1 MLPVCQGPIG
11 SIIIRSDDT
20 DVLLLS
26 VYYFSRGQLTD
37 HLCMLK
43 ILEWSV
49 TFQDISLQK
58 KLAHQFV
65 NVSLLFN
72 PFRVFSKQKRRE
84 AYSGLVTNMGMLSTL
99 KTIHEYKYNL
109 ADSVNIAHSNAL
121 LSYGKKGRDVDT
133 FDELRYTMVM
143 TTDKPATVLPP
154 TEDAFKEHVI
164 HAKCHTLI
172 WCKSHIPN

>member
-1 MLPVCQGPIG
+1 M
-11 SIIIRSDDT
+11 S
-20 DVLLLS
+20 
-26 VYYFSRGQLTD
+26 
-37 HLCMLK
+37 LCC
-43 ILEWSV
+43 S
-49 TFQDISLQK
+49 T
-58 KLAHQFV
+58 
-65 NVSLLFN
+65 

-99 KTIHEYKYNL
+99 KTVHEYKYNL
-109 ADSVNIAHSNAL
+109 ADSFNIAHSNAL

-143 TTDKPATVLPP
+143 NTDKSSTVLPP

-172 WCKSHIPN
+172 WCKSHIPNEELIEPVGHSWSACDDGLVTPTMHNLLPMRFKT

>member
-1 MLPVCQGPIG
+1 
-11 SIIIRSDDT
+11 
-20 DVLLLS
+20 
-26 VYYFSRGQLTD
+26 
-37 HLCMLK
+37 MLK

-49 TFQDISLQK
+49 TFQDVSRQT

-65 NVSLLFN
+65 NVSLLFGS
-72 PFRVFSKQKRRE
+72 PFLVFSKQKRRE
-84 AYSGLVTNMGMLSTL
+84 AYSGLVTNMGKLSTL
-99 KTIHEYKYNL
+99 KTVHEYTYNL

-133 FDELRYTMVM
+133 FDEMRYTMVM
-143 TTDKPATVLPP
+143 TTDKSATVLPP